1 MRGGQGFES
10 PQLHPN
16 QTGPD
21 HDQGI
26 CGCNAVIPASGTSK
40 VIDALAWSL
49 ETALEAMRTATPKDD
64 ARPGLPSEPPRSEG
78 RPADRQGPV
87 PPLHPVVLPT
97 GWHVACTGVVLR
109 EVSRTGRAGD

>member
-1 MRGGQGFES
+1 VGQHREV
-10 PQLHPN
+10 PHPRARPRR
-16 QTGPD
+16 QVVRRD
-21 HDQGI
+21 RLY
-26 CGCNAVIPASGTSK
+26 TSK

-64 ARPGLPSEPPRSEG
+64 ARSGLPSEPPRSEG

-87 PPLHPVVLPT
+87 PPLYPVVLPT

-109 EVSRTGRAGD
+109 EVSRTGRASD